1 MSAGPASAT
10 VGWTPRLGRSAAH
23 DAAEPAV
30 AEHQPKGPNMLR
42 HKMAVVIL
50 GLVAVATTACGSNPP
65 AAASTPSHGGAPPT
79 STVSAAL
86 ARQLNAAHAATARY
100 ASDPATAVRDG
111 YMIITPMMPGMGL
124 HYLNPTIQGFDPA
137 KPPILVYA
145 KTGTRSH
152 LVALEWVFP
161 EKPSTPPLE
170 GATYGSFDAACHFK
184 DGTFT
189 PAAAES
195 ACAKTNPETSAP
207 FTFWHPKLVT
217 LHVWVWLH
225 NPAGLY
231 HPTNALVE
239 PFTG

>member
-100 ASDPATAVRDG
+100 AS
-111 YMIITPMMPGMGL
+111 
-124 HYLNPTIQGFDPA
+124 DPA